1 MVKHMLDIYDLL
13 KKANF
18 ASESNYMSIL
28 FFQLFGKPLEKP
40 QSSESTIS
48 ILSGGELSF
57 VSGGRNNDPEEKGT
71 VFNSLE
77 NNKEE

>member
-13 KKANF
+13 EKANF

-40 QSSESTIS
+40 ETNESAVS
-48 ILSGGELSF
+48 ILSGEELSF
-57 VSGGRNNDPEEKGT
+57 VSGGGKNAPEEYGT
-71 VFNSLE
+71 VFSPLE
-77 NNKEE
+77 NNEEE

>member
-40 QSSESTIS
+40 ETNESAVS
-48 ILSGGELSF
+48 ILSGEELSF
-57 VSGGRNNDPEEKGT
+57 VSGGGKNDPGKNGT
-71 VFNSLE
+71 VFNTLVD
-77 NNKEE
+77 NEEE

>member
-1 MVKHMLDIYDLL
+1 MKHMLDIYELL
-13 KKANF
+13 KRADF
-18 ASESNYMSIL
+18 SRESNYMSIL

-40 QSSESTIS
+40 ETNEPTIS

-57 VSGGRNNDPEEKGT
+57 VSGGRNNDSEEKGT

-77 NNKEE
+77 NNKEK

>member
-1 MVKHMLDIYDLL
+1 
-13 KKANF
+13 
-18 ASESNYMSIL
+18 MSIL

-40 QSSESTIS
+40 QSNESTIS
-48 ILSGGELSF
+48 ILSGGELSL
-57 VSGGRNNDPEEKGT
+57 VSGSRNNDPEEKET

>member
-48 ILSGGELSF
+48 ILSGGELSL
-57 VSGGRNNDPEEKGT
+57 VSGGRNNDSEEKGT

-77 NNKEE
+77 NNKEK

>member
-13 KKANF
+13 EKANF

-40 QSSESTIS
+40 QSNESTIS
-48 ILSGGELSF
+48 ILSGEELSF
-57 VSGGRNNDPEEKGT
+57 VSGGRNNAPGEKGT

>member
-1 MVKHMLDIYDLL
+1 
-13 KKANF
+13 
-18 ASESNYMSIL
+18 
-28 FFQLFGKPLEKP
+28 LFGKPLEKP
-40 QSSESTIS
+40 QSNESTIS

-77 NNKEE
+77 NKKEE

>member
-1 MVKHMLDIYDLL
+1 MLDIYELL
-13 KKANF
+13 KRADF
-18 ASESNYMSIL
+18 SRESNYMSIL

-40 QSSESTIS
+40 ETNESTIS

>member
-1 MVKHMLDIYDLL
+1 MLDIYDLL

-40 QSSESTIS
+40 QSNESTIS
-48 ILSGGELSF
+48 ILSGEELSF
-57 VSGGRNNDPEEKGT
+57 ASGGRNNDPEEKET

>member
-18 ASESNYMSIL
+18 ANESNYMSIL

-40 QSSESTIS
+40 QSNESTIS